1 MLDNSIEGF
10 VMFDQF
16 LMVASA
22 LLMRSGSDC
31 LAHHSVEVPFSFVL
45 FASFNHIFEFD

>member
-16 LMVASA
+16 LVMASA
-22 LLMRSGSDC
+22 LLMRSGSDG